1 MIDLDAVYTPLARH
15 LAGLYPS
22 ISISLKRRKGIL
34 FDEVYEEDQEPQPT
48 VDFDA
53 IFIPDAPQKAGLII
67 PQLAFYDVEDIYL
80 LGTNLWHS
88 QTLLKMSREYVQGA
102 IMPDGFFAASRKP
115 KVQQFVQRFE
125 KIYAEKPGVIEAMTY
140 DTASMLFKLLVDN
153 KIRFRSA
160 LKDALG
166 QIEDFPGVTG
176 DTTIDDQGEAVKK
189 LFLLRVKGS
198 RFIELDN
205 R

>member
-1 MIDLDAVYTPLARH
+1 LIDLDAVYTPLARY

-115 KVQQFVQRFE
+115 NVEQFVERFE

-153 KIRFRSA
+153 QIRFRSA
-160 LKDALG
+160 LRDALR
-166 QIEDFPGVTG
+166 QVDDFPGVTG
-176 DTTIDDQGEAVKK
+176 NTAIDEQGEAVKK
-189 LFLLRVKGS
+189 LFLLRVKGN